1 MPHQALANG
10 INLITTLESQL
21 IAARNALPGLVVD
34 LKEAMQERANYVE
47 TTTGGDPAEIP
58 ISGFQVAAPSTVPI
72 GPLPAP
78 ETVKAVAGPFPGT
91 IKISCKAVY
100 GAKFYPVEAR
110 SHGDPAA
117 AWVQVSVDSKCRQTI
132 GGLTPGVEYALR
144 MAAKGA
150 AGQSP
155 WGDETVCR
163 AP

>member
-1 MPHQALANG
+1 MKDPIVQ
-10 INLITTLESQL
+10 EVRD
-21 IAARNALPGLVVD
+21 ARAD
-34 LKEAMQERANYVE
+34 
-47 TTTGGDPAEIP
+47 
-58 ISGFQVAAPSTVPI
+58 VAADFGFDLHKFFTWAKMHTAAEREAKHW
-72 GPLPAP
+72 LPTDLEKTP
-78 ETVKAVAGPFPGT
+78 ENVKAVAGPFPGT

-144 MAAKGA
+144 MAAKRA